1 MGRIAAVI
9 QRGGAWPANDTWI
22 AACALT
28 YGLLLATLNGKDFKD
43 FAEHEGLRLIIPA
56 LSQQAN
62 CTGIPTR
69 LRGRSTQARES
80 LPWPGPLWGG

>member
-9 QRGGAWPANDTWI
+9 QRGGARPANDTWI

-28 YGLLLATLNGKDFKD
+28 YGLPLATLNGKDFKD

-56 LSQQAN
+56 
-62 CTGIPTR
+62 G
-69 LRGRSTQARES
+69 
-80 LPWPGPLWGG
+80 